1 MITNLADALAS
12 SINKKELLDQLG
24 WDPKP
29 ANQKL
34 VRFEPLKDEDS
45 YLIQTADIV
54 SNFFLNLIRSIVG
67 DNSKTTQLKA
77 KELLKLGV
85 FTDILDE
92 IKKNFKLQNG
102 KCVCINDELKV
113 RLHMT
118 SDFIK
123 SDEIIYR

>member
-113 RLHMT
+113 SLHMT